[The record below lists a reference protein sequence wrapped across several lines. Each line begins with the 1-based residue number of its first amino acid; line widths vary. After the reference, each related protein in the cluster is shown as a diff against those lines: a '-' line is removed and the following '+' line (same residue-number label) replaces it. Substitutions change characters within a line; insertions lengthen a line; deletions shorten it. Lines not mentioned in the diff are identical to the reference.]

1 MGWRKRLSWLVWGR
15 PAITEIRL
23 TLAGWAEQAPTRR
36 LRVWRDH
43 EGDVLSLATLS
54 RSQVL
59 PNPSDETGLRQW
71 SRLLA
76 QGCGA
81 GLIETGSVAAATG
94 TAVSLIY
101 KRLERPA
108 YIYTGMLIVRMQEYS
123 LVWTVV
129 SRERGLTGVR
139 EAVITTELIQTGK
152 LTTPKLT
159 IEDYLRSWAQD
170 PYDATYAAVDR
181 SVLRFA
187 SDDERYDQRFPQH
200 PLSKVRRVL
209 VTLPGSFVIEPQKG
223 GWRDK

>member
-108 YIYTGMLIVRMQEYS
+108 YIYTGMLIVRMPEYS

-129 SRERGLTGVR
+129 SRERGMTGVR
-139 EAVITTELIQTGK
+139 EAVITTELM

-170 PYDATYAAVDR
+170 PYDATYAAVDG
-181 SVLRFA
+181 SVLRFV